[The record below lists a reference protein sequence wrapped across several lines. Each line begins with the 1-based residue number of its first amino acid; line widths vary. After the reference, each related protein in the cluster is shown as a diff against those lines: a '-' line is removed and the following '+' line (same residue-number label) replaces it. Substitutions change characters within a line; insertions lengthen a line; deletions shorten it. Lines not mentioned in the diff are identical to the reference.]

1 MPEMQRPGDGRQAA
15 VDSGRCPFV
24 EQPHDRALPL
34 QSLRRNESHR
44 GDRVSG
50 TCPVCEAQ
58 QDASLLCSACCDRL
72 ERELGDVAA
81 LVGELDITL
90 SKQARIG
97 VAGAPGL
104 ARERTPINVGAM
116 QAADNLGNVL
126 TTWARDLGHGING
139 WWTPGNTCKVAAVML
154 LRDIPAIRRHAAVVE
169 LVDEISDAIHQA
181 RRAVDRPADRVYLG
195 QCLMETPDDEGRPVT
210 CLNELYA
217 RPQAR
222 EVQCKVC
229 SAEHPVAERRAW
241 LLQRAQDVILSV
253 KDASLMIGEIGGIKV
268 SQASIRGYLHRGKL
282 AYRPGVT
289 NGIRLGDL
297 LTVVLDESE
306 RKSA

>member
-1 MPEMQRPGDGRQAA
+1 
-15 VDSGRCPFV
+15 
-24 EQPHDRALPL
+24 
-34 QSLRRNESHR
+34 
-44 GDRVSG
+44 VSG
-50 TCPVCEAQ
+50 QCPICGCEQAE
-58 QDASLLCSACCDRL
+58 SLMCHDDTTRL

-126 TTWARDLGHGING
+126 TTWARDVGQRDDIWARNSASVASSYVLLGNI
-139 WWTPGNTCKVAAVML
+139 
-154 LRDIPAIRRHAAVVE
+154 DAIRRHPAVVE

-195 QCLMETPDDEGRPVT
+195 QCLMETPDDEGRQVT

-229 SAEHPVAERRAW
+229 GVEHEVGERRAW
-241 LLQRAQDVILSV
+241 LLQRAQDIILSV
-253 KDASLMIGEIGGIKV
+253 KDASLRIGEVGGIKV

-297 LTVVLDESE
+297 LAVVLDESE

>member
-1 MPEMQRPGDGRQAA
+1 M
-15 VDSGRCPFV
+15 
-24 EQPHDRALPL
+24 
-34 QSLRRNESHR
+34 
-44 GDRVSG
+44 SG

-81 LVGELDITL
+81 IIGELDITL

-116 QAADNLGNVL
+116 NAAGDLANTLM
-126 TTWARDLGHGING
+126 TWARDVSSEQWRPSDADLMVVGGR
-139 WWTPGNTCKVAAVML
+139 TKASARYL
-154 LRDIPAIRRHAAVVE
+154 LAHVPEIRRHPAVVE

-195 QCLMETPDDEGRPVT
+195 QCLMETPDNEGRQVT
-210 CLNELYA
+210 CLAELYA
-217 RPQAR
+217 RPQAH
-222 EVQCKVC
+222 EVRCSVC
-229 SAEHPVAERRAW
+229 STEHPVAERRAW
-241 LLQRAQDVILSV
+241 LLTRASDMLVTV
-253 KDASLMIGEIGGIKV
+253 KEASSYLGEIGGIKV
-268 SQASIRGYLHRGKL
+268 TESSIRGYLHRGARLQYHAPVEAK
-282 AYRPGVT
+282 RF
-289 NGIRLGDL
+289 RLGDL

>member
-1 MPEMQRPGDGRQAA
+1 
-15 VDSGRCPFV
+15 
-24 EQPHDRALPL
+24 
-34 QSLRRNESHR
+34 
-44 GDRVSG
+44 VSG

-81 LVGELDITL
+81 IVGELDITL

-126 TTWARDLGHGING
+126 ATWLIDVAGEDWPFGPRAGSASFSRDLLSHV
-139 WWTPGNTCKVAAVML
+139 PQ
-154 LRDIPAIRRHAAVVE
+154 IRRHPAVAE
-169 LVDEISDAIHQA
+169 LVDEITDAIHQA

-195 QCLMETPDDEGRPVT
+195 QCLMETPDDEGRQVT

-229 SAEHPVAERRAW
+229 GVEHEVGERRAW
-241 LLQRAQDVILSV
+241 LLQRAQDIILSV

-306 RKSA
+306 RKGAA

>member
-1 MPEMQRPGDGRQAA
+1 
-15 VDSGRCPFV
+15 
-24 EQPHDRALPL
+24 
-34 QSLRRNESHR
+34 
-44 GDRVSG
+44 VSG
-50 TCPVCEAQ
+50 TCPVCQCEQ
-58 QDASLLCSACCDRL
+58 SEGLLCHDDTSRL

-81 LVGELDITL
+81 IVGELDITL

-126 TTWARDLGHGING
+126 TTWARDVGRRDDIWARNSASVASSYVLLGNI
-139 WWTPGNTCKVAAVML
+139 
-154 LRDIPAIRRHAAVVE
+154 DAIRRHAAVAE

-195 QCLMETPDDEGRPVT
+195 QCLMETPDDEGRQVT

-229 SAEHPVAERRAW
+229 GVEHEVGERRAW
-241 LLQRAQDVILSV
+241 LLQRAQDIILSV

-306 RKSA
+306 RKGVA